1 MPQTLT
7 GWILFAAVVV
17 AGAGGGYSAARVVMA
32 IRDGRTID
40 RRDVVAAVT
49 FATMLFVSGALLL
62 LVDGR

>member
-17 AGAGGGYSAARVVMA
+17 AGAGGGYSVARVVMTT
-32 IRDGRTID
+32 RNGRKLD

-49 FATMLFVSGALLL
+49 FATMLIVSGALLL

>member
-17 AGAGGGYSAARVVMA
+17 AGAGGGYSAARVVMTT
-32 IRDGRTID
+32 RDGRKID
-40 RRDVVAAVT
+40 RRDVVAAFT
-49 FATMLFVSGALLL
+49 FATMLIVSGALLL